1 MTFLCI
7 PKSKSSLV
15 SSILSRSITLA
26 LVLPL
31 ILTGSVMVLELVPK
45 SLLSLSVPE
54 LIALA
59 RVSFSIVLLQDD

>member
-7 PKSKSSLV
+7 PKSKSSLL
-15 SSILSRSITLA
+15 SSILSCSITLA

-31 ILTGSVMVLELVPK
+31 ILTGRVMVLELVPK

-59 RVSFSIVLLQDD
+59 PVSFSIVLLQDD

>member
-31 ILTGSVMVLELVPK
+31 ILTGSVMVLEIVPK

>member
-7 PKSKSSLV
+7 PKSKSSLL

-26 LVLPL
+26 LMLPL

-59 RVSFSIVLLQDD
+59 PVSFSIVLLQDD

>member
-31 ILTGSVMVLELVPK
+31 ILTGRVMVLELVPK

-59 RVSFSIVLLQDD
+59 PVSFSIVLLQDD